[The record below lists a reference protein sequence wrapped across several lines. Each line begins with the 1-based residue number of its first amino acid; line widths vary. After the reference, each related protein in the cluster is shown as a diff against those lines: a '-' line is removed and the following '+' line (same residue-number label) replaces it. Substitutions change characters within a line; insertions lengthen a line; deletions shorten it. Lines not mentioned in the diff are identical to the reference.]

1 MSVNMFKEI
10 KEDTKKI
17 TNQIPS
23 KTKQLYKIRKSIQD
37 IKVKFNKD
45 TKFEKKN
52 KPN

>member
-23 KTKQLYKIRKSIQD
+23 KTKQLYKIRKSI
-37 IKVKFNKD
+37 
-45 TKFEKKN
+45 
-52 KPN
+52 